1 MFFPLHSVLA
11 TRSFLMASNVSEN
24 CLKFAQTN
32 SAEFQLCSNFMLSIQ
47 AIMHHFSSW
56 FWTMK
61 LLILVVSS
69 TLLLNTLKSCG
80 LMFFPSDWF
89 CEIREVALFYLCNKI
104 NSHLNICLCIH
115 LFDLFEWLKT
125 SFPHI
130 WRLWFLWEISMR

>member
-1 MFFPLHSVLA
+1 LKTVFFLFILLIHVDLCFSHCIVLA
-11 TRSFLMASNVSEN
+11 PRSFLMASNMSEN

-56 FWTMK
+56 FWSMK
-61 LLILVVSS
+61 LLILVGSS

-104 NSHLNICLCIH
+104 NSYQPFVCAYICLIY
-115 LFDLFEWLKT
+115 LSD
-125 SFPHI
+125 
-130 WRLWFLWEISMR
+130 